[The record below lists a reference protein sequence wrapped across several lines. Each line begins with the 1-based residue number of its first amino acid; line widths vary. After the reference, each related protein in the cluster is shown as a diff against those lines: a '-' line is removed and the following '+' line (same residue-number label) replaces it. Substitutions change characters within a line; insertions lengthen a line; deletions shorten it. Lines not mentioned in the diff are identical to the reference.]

1 MIKIAIAALAVIALA
16 DIAVAQSP
24 APVRAA
30 CTADVQRL
38 CNGLRGQGLS
48 SCMRVNADRL
58 SAECRQ
64 ALRAARL
71 KAKEFKPE

>member
-1 MIKIAIAALAVIALA
+1 
-16 DIAVAQSP
+16 
-24 APVRAA
+24 
-30 CTADVQRL
+30 
-38 CNGLRGQGLS
+38 
-48 SCMRVNADRL
+48 MRVNADRL